1 MITPREKVIIK
12 QAVTPQ
18 RKGRSDC
25 QSCDLRG
32 VMVCSDV
39 TVEQLADF
47 HTWIDDF
54 IVPPGGALFQAG
66 TPADGIYCI
75 RSGTVKLI
83 KFSSTGTPRI
93 VRIVKRWDV
102 AGMESVFSPVFENTA
117 VAVSEVAVCRIPVEN
132 FRRMVEQNPALQRRL
147 LGMSQQALRE
157 AETWLSE
164 LAGGSAVAKERMAR
178 LLLQLRDGN
187 TDRIH
192 RFGLEDIG
200 AMLGISIET
209 ASRILSDFTRQGVL
223 IKRAVG
229 LARRY
234 YQADIA
240 ALERIAG
247 ATEDTAPTRPA

>member
-1 MITPREKVIIK
+1 M
-12 QAVTPQ
+12 

-39 TVEQLADF
+39 TVDQLADF

-54 IVPPGGALFQAG
+54 VVPPGAALFQAG
-66 TPADGIYCI
+66 APADGIYCI
-75 RSGTVKLI
+75 RSGTVKLV
-83 KFSSTGTPRI
+83 KFSSTGNPRI

-102 AGMESVFSPVFENTA
+102 VGMESVFSQVFENTA
-117 VAVSEVAVCRIPVEN
+117 VAVGEVTVCRIPVEN
-132 FRRMVEQNPALQRRL
+132 FRRMVEQNPSLQRRL
-147 LGMSQQALRE
+147 LAMSQQALRE

-164 LAGGSAVAKERMAR
+164 LAGGSAAAKERMAR

-192 RFGLEDIG
+192 RFSLEDIG

-209 ASRILSDFTRQGVL
+209 ASRILAELTRQGVL
-223 IKRAVG
+223 TKRAG
-229 LARRY
+229 GPAPRY
-234 YQADIA
+234 YQADIP

-247 ATEDTAPTRPA
+247 AVDSAGTA

>member
-1 MITPREKVIIK
+1 MAPPPREKVIIK
-12 QAVTPQ
+12 QVDPPKH
-18 RKGRSDC
+18 KGRSDC
-25 QSCDLRG
+25 QTCDLRG
-32 VMVCSDV
+32 VMVCSNV
-39 TVEQLADF
+39 TVDQLADF

-54 IVPPGGALFQAG
+54 VVPPGGTLFKAG
-66 TPADGIYCI
+66 EPADGIYCI
-75 RSGTVKLI
+75 RTGTVKLV
-83 KFSSTGTPRI
+83 KFSSTGAARI

-117 VAVSEVAVCRIPVEN
+117 VAVGEVAVCRIPVEN
-132 FRRMVEQNPALQRRL
+132 FRRMVELNPSLQRRL
-147 LGMSQQALRE
+147 LEMSQQALRE

-209 ASRILSDFTRQGVL
+209 ASRILSEFTRQGVL
-223 IKRAVG
+223 TKREG
-229 LARRY
+229 GMTRRY

-240 ALERIAG
+240 ALERITG
-247 ATEDTAPTRPA
+247 GVESSCTTTT